1 MIEGLDI
8 DGVIVP
14 LDEILVRVRPAGGP
28 GGQHA
33 NRNATAVDVVWM
45 VGESR
50 AGTPTWRARVEARGG
65 STLRASSTRYR
76 SQWQNRRAALEVLS
90 ERIRD
95 AARPERPRRPT
106 RPTRASVERRVAEK
120 ARRSSTKVTRRPPVG
135 ED

>member
-1 MIEGLDI
+1 MEDLDI
-8 DGVIVP
+8 NGVIVT

-33 NRNATAVDVVWM
+33 NRNATAVDVVWT
-45 VGESR
+45 VSESL
-50 AGTPTWRARVEARGG
+50 AGSPAWRARVESRAG
-65 STLRASSTRYR
+65 STIRASSTRHR
-76 SQWQNRRAALEVLS
+76 SQWQNRRAALEVLA

-120 ARRSSTKVTRRPPVG
+120 ARRSSTKATRRRPVA